1 MEKFLSEL
9 DVSTVLMIFLALAWA
24 YNIVSQAL
32 QNGKRA
38 VDDSKKPFLR
48 IDGTINEIR
57 NKCEMH
63 VKDLDDRIDNIE
75 RRLGEHDK
83 AIKDLHDGQS
93 VLCRGVQALL
103 DHALHNGNDDEMKS
117 ASDGIGKWLRT
128 R

>member
-1 MEKFLSEL
+1 MEKFLA
-9 DVSTVLMIFLALAWA
+9 DMNINTVLMIFLALAWA
-24 YNIVSQAL
+24 YNIIYQAF
-32 QNGKRA
+32 QNGRRA
-38 VDDSKKPFLR
+38 VDDSKKPFQR
-48 IDGTINEIR
+48 IDGTIADIR

-103 DHALHNGNDDEMKS
+103 DHALHNGNDEEMKQ
-117 ASDGIGKWLRT
+117 ASDGISKWLRT

>member
-9 DVSTVLMIFLALAWA
+9 NLNTALLVLLSMAWA
-24 YNIVSQAL
+24 YNIIHQAL
-32 QNGKRA
+32 QNGKKA
-38 VDDSKKPFLR
+38 VDESQRPFKR
-48 IDGTINEIR
+48 IDGTIEDMR
-57 NKCEMH
+57 SKCEMH

-75 RRLGEHDK
+75 RRLMEHDR

-103 DHALHNGNDDEMKS
+103 DHELHNGNEDEMRS